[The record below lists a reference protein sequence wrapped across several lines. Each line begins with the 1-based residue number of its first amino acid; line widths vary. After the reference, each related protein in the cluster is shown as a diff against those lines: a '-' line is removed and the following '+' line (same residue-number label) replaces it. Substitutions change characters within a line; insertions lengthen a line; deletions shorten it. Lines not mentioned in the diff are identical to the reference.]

1 MQDSGSFVN
10 GFAIQFPIWVA
21 LPILAVVLF
30 AGWKLAKMIWAA
42 LSN

>member
-1 MQDSGSFVN
+1 MQDSGAFVN
-10 GFAIQFPIWVA
+10 GYAIQVPIWVA

-30 AGWKLAKMIWAA
+30 GGWKLAKAVWAA